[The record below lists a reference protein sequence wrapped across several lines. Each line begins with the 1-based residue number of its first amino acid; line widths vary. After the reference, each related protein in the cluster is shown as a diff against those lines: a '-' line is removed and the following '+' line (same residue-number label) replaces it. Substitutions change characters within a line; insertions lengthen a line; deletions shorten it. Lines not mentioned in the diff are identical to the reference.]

1 MKNNNCCCRFLLFV
15 VLSVMSVNLQ
25 AQSDSLLQNS
35 DLKRHNFRLAIDTS
49 NGTNDDEEESVI
61 VLKKEQLQTML
72 SYEQFQSYKMARRCY
87 IASIPLLVL
96 SGCGTAITTTF
107 VGMGI
112 YNYFSDGK
120 LGYGSMT
127 VMFYFLAGCTFA
139 GTLAPL
145 IPTIVLFVH
154 SAKRLNNIAED
165 YNKQR
170 HRSYFQNGLQLNY
183 GFVGNG
189 VGFQLRF

>member
-1 MKNNNCCCRFLLFV
+1 
-15 VLSVMSVNLQ
+15 VNLQ

-87 IASIPLLVL
+87 IASIPLLVY
-96 SGCGTAITTTF
+96 GAG
-107 VGMGI
+107 
-112 YNYFSDGK
+112 YFSASVFMFVYWD
-120 LGYGSMT
+120 YSM
-127 VMFYFLAGCTFA
+127 A
-139 GTLAPL
+139 L
-145 IPTIVLFVH
+145 IPFAVSTMFLIPGITLIVH
-154 SAKRLNNIAED
+154 STTRLSNVAED